1 MGDSN
6 LPAYPDAALGERVV
20 AAVAEATNIRAEDF
34 LSYRRKEHLVRAR
47 RILCTALRSLDF
59 STPEIGAVVD
69 RDHSSVLHS
78 LRTADDDEIE
88 IATRVVDA
96 VRGVPHLMLV
106 RCGEGYAVKHPRS
119 GELTPLPRPLTEG
132 LKRWLE
138 IL

>member
-1 MGDSN
+1 MGNSN

-96 VRGVPHLMLV
+96 VRGVPHLILT
-106 RCGEGYAVKHPRS
+106 RCGEGYATKHPRT
-119 GELTPLPRPLTEG
+119 GELTPLPQPLTEG